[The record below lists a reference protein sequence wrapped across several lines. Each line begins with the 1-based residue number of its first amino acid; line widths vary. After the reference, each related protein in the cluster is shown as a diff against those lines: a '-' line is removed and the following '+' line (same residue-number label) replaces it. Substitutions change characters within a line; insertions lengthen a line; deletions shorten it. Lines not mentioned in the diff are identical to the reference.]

1 MHGKS
6 AGDWLTLSAD
16 AKTLLTQVNRLQRF
30 QASLSSHAP
39 PALAAAAAVSSFS
52 DGIVVIG
59 AASGAVAHKLKLV
72 STSLLAEF
80 KKLDQEV
87 TQIRIVVQGA
97 AATPAKTPKRALLP
111 DAAVDPLERL
121 VAQLPDSAL
130 RTALA
135 RLANRQK
142 R

>member
-6 AGDWLTLSAD
+6 ARDWLTLSAD

-30 QASLSSHAP
+30 QAGLSRHAP
-39 PALAAAAAVSSFS
+39 PTLAAAATVSSFG

-59 AASGAVAHKLKLV
+59 AASGAVAHKLRLV
-72 STSLLAEF
+72 STSLLEEF

-97 AATPAKTPKRALLP
+97 TAAPPKAPKRALLP
-111 DAAVDPLERL
+111 VAAVDPLERL
-121 VAQLPDSAL
+121 VRQLPDSAL

-135 RLANRQK
+135 RLATRQK
-142 R
+142 